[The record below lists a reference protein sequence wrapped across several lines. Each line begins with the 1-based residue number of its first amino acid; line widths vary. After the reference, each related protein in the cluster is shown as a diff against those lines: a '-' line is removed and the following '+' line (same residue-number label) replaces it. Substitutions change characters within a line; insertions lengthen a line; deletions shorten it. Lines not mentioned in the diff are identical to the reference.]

1 MNKKYSFATVSIK
14 QIQSDNYPDQEFAIA
29 KLGYLSTRP
38 NAHDLLISEKVL
50 RKCAD
55 SVLGKWL
62 VADMTNVIDAGTH
75 SKQEHIVG
83 YVPTNQDVEFVT
95 DKDGYLRAYVDVII
109 SKIYAK
115 DFCLIFEEDNNRE
128 VSVEMFAETSEDDDS
143 IVTAFNIVGVT
154 VLGKDISPSCPQS
167 DIVITRF
174 SNDQINQYYNQ
185 IKHSEMKSLTMLE
198 KFSIERKMQMAEAK
212 TYKVNKSKE
221 SMSNTPWENIDK
233 TSLRNK
239 IMDATNKSSLV
250 KDVYLLVES
259 GWEDAPS
266 EKLKY
271 PVMELKGDT
280 FVYNRNALA
289 SALGYAKKENET
301 SVISKLEKIYQKL
314 GLDEGKEDNTKM
326 AKEIKFAA
334 VDLNDMWSQIHKM
347 LSQRMDR
354 YYWIVGIY
362 EENNQK
368 FVIIGND
375 LGERYRIDF
384 SYTTDGLTLSDNMT
398 KVLIDWVETD
408 QIQKFACPENFEKIT
423 KFDEIEGRKAWGKV
437 IKKVQDHEG
446 DKVYVDSIEDN
457 HIIYTKDGVRYRV
470 QADIKVDKD
479 DKTVDADIKW
489 DTVSKD
495 KDQKMAKMSE
505 DEIKDEL
512 ARLQKEIEKRDN
524 IIMDKEQKLN
534 TLKQFKESVEKKEQA
549 MCVEAVLTEIK
560 NDIDA
565 QKLSELRTEGLSCN
579 FAELDGWSNKVK
591 ALAFEMS
598 KKQTNNNEDNDLWSF
613 SHPIA
618 SQVSKS
624 VWDRI

>member
-115 DFCLIFEEDNNRE
+115 DFCLIFEEDNNRA

-326 AKEIKFAA
+326 TKEIKFAA

-362 EENNQK
+362 EESNQK

-524 IIMDKEQKLN
+524 IIMDKEQELN

>member
-115 DFCLIFEEDNNRE
+115 DFCLIFEEDNNRA

-375 LGERYRIDF
+375 LGKRYRIDF

-524 IIMDKEQKLN
+524 IIMDKEQELN

>member
-50 RKCAD
+50 RKCAN

-115 DFCLIFEEDNNRE
+115 DFCLIFEEDNNRAI
-128 VSVEMFAETSEDDDS
+128 SVEMFAETSEDDDS

-334 VDLNDMWSQIHKM
+334 VDLNDMWSQIHNM

-362 EENNQK
+362 EESNQK

-524 IIMDKEQKLN
+524 IIMDKEQELN
-534 TLKQFKESVEKKEQA
+534 TLKQFKKSVEKKEQA

>member
-1 MNKKYSFATVSIK
+1 LNKKYSFATVSIK

-115 DFCLIFEEDNNRE
+115 DFCLIFEEDNNRA

-524 IIMDKEQKLN
+524 IIMDKEQELN

>member
-1 MNKKYSFATVSIK
+1 
-14 QIQSDNYPDQEFAIA
+14 
-29 KLGYLSTRP
+29 
-38 NAHDLLISEKVL
+38 
-50 RKCAD
+50 
-55 SVLGKWL
+55 
-62 VADMTNVIDAGTH
+62 
-75 SKQEHIVG
+75 
-83 YVPTNQDVEFVT
+83 
-95 DKDGYLRAYVDVII
+95 
-109 SKIYAK
+109 
-115 DFCLIFEEDNNRE
+115 
-128 VSVEMFAETSEDDDS
+128 
-143 IVTAFNIVGVT
+143 
-154 VLGKDISPSCPQS
+154 
-167 DIVITRF
+167 
-174 SNDQINQYYNQ
+174 
-185 IKHSEMKSLTMLE
+185 
-198 KFSIERKMQMAEAK
+198 
-212 TYKVNKSKE
+212 
-221 SMSNTPWENIDK
+221 
-233 TSLRNK
+233 
-239 IMDATNKSSLV
+239 
-250 KDVYLLVES
+250 
-259 GWEDAPS
+259 
-266 EKLKY
+266 
-271 PVMELKGDT
+271 
-280 FVYNRNALA
+280 
-289 SALGYAKKENET
+289 
-301 SVISKLEKIYQKL
+301 
-314 GLDEGKEDNTKM
+314 M

-524 IIMDKEQKLN
+524 IIMDKEQELN

>member
-115 DFCLIFEEDNNRE
+115 DFCLIFEEDNNRA

-259 GWEDAPS
+259 GWEDASS

-524 IIMDKEQKLN
+524 IIMDKEQELN

>member
-115 DFCLIFEEDNNRE
+115 DFCLIFEEDNNRA

-470 QADIKVDKD
+470 RADIKVDKD

-524 IIMDKEQKLN
+524 IIMDKEQELN